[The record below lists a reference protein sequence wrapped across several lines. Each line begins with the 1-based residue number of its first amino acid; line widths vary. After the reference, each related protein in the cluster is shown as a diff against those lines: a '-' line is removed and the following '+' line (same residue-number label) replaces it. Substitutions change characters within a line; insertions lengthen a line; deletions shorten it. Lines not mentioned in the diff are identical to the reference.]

1 MNNPRGRFQ
10 YSHQVYWSDFFV
22 SIQYPC
28 YFLYINS
35 LNLVYSTPETGD
47 GDSCP
52 ILSENKLK
60 FSRKHHEVFLKFVQT
75 TEGFVQQIKQISR
88 VCCIIVIS
96 PLTGFIV
103 SDILAFCLSWF
114 LLLSSQPFIV
124 NDILVFCKL
133 LQHLKHLTVYD
144 CI

>member
-1 MNNPRGRFQ
+1 
-10 YSHQVYWSDFFV
+10 V
-22 SIQYPC
+22 
-28 YFLYINS
+28 INS

-88 VCCIIVIS
+88 VCCTIVIS

-114 LLLSSQPFIV
+114 FVYAISTLHRKRYFSF
-124 NDILVFCKL
+124 
-133 LQHLKHLTVYD
+133 LQAITASKALHGV
-144 CI
+144 